1 MMIKTRCEDVKLL
14 ALKNEEE
21 GHGPRN
27 VSSHQKLQKARKD
40 SFPRVFRERVPIDT
54 LILDFWLFEM

>member
-1 MMIKTRCEDVKLL
+1 MMIKARCEYVKLL

-27 VSSHQKLQKARKD
+27 ASSNQKLQKARKHFSSPETSEGAQPCD
-40 SFPRVFRERVPIDT
+40 TFP
-54 LILDFWLFEM
+54 

>member
-27 VSSHQKLQKARKD
+27 VSSHQKLQKARKLFSSPETSEGAQPCD
-40 SFPRVFRERVPIDT
+40 TFP
-54 LILDFWLFEM
+54 